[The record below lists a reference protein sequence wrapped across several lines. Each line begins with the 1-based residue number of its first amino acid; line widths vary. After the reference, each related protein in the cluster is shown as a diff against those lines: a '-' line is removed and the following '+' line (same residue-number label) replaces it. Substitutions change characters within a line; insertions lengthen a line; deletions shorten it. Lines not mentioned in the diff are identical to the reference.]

1 MPYSEYRCKDRDVLD
16 AICAEHYGTEHGT
29 TELVL
34 RENPGLCDYPPHLPL
49 GLVIRLPV
57 IAAAPPSVA
66 QTVSL
71 WD

>member
-1 MPYSEYRCKDRDVLD
+1 MPWVEYITTPNEVLD
-16 AICAEHYGTEHGT
+16 AICHAHYGEEHGT

-34 RENPGLCDYPPHLPL
+34 AANPGLADYGAHLPE
-49 GLVIRLPV
+49 GMVIRLPV
-57 IAAAPPSVA
+57 IATDPQPLA